1 MDREKRFLS
10 NLAKKFNPVL
20 FSQLEE
26 KDTIAV
32 YIAVKSTVEYHSLK
46 ISGRPKEEA
55 ERKWIGKGLD
65 EMVGKIRSQEDK
77 DPKTIFFLLVEI
89 YSRLL
94 TETEFREF
102 FENLLQKDIPSD
114 IPDLLDIIIFNNPK
128 LSFEFRNQVSEI

>member
-1 MDREKRFLS
+1 MAKEKIFLN

-32 YIAVKSTVEYHSLK
+32 YVVVKSVMDYHAFK
-46 ISGRPKEEA
+46 IPGRSREEA
-55 ERKWIGKGLD
+55 GRKWIGKGLD
-65 EMVGKIRSQEDK
+65 EMLGKIRSQEDK
-77 DPKTIFFLLVEI
+77 DPKTIFFLLTEI

-94 TETEFREF
+94 TEIDFKEF
-102 FENLLQKDIPSD
+102 FKNLIQKDVPSD

-128 LSFEFRNQVSEI
+128 LNFEFRTQVSET